1 MVACS
6 RQSVTENCCQEI
18 TKPILASNSTLPNRF
33 NRSWLCDISSNSTDV
48 GSMVTEIGTKETG
61 REGEKE

>member
-6 RQSVTENCCQEI
+6 RQSVTEHYCQEI
-18 TKPILASNSTLPNRF
+18 TEPTLASNSTLPNRF

-48 GSMVTEIGTKETG
+48 GSLETEISTKETG